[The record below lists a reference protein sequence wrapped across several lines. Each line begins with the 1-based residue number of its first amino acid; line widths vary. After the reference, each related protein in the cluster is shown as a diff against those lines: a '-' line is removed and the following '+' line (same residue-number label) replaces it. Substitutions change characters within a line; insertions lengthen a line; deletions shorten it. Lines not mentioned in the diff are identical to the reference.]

1 MKTNMYH
8 KFILCLIYSIC
19 IGFIPISK
27 VVAKDTNNPQIAI
40 EEASNKLQEKMQDP
54 TFTKDFK
61 QITAFVES
69 VIYPSVD
76 FDRISALVLGKHWK
90 NATDDEKTQFQAA
103 FQTLLIRT
111 YSRAFLEFKEWSV
124 RFLPLNMEAGAKKV
138 IVKTEILQP
147 SVQPIGVN
155 YRMFLS
161 KGEWKAYDIII
172 EGVSL
177 VTNYRTSFKNE
188 IMKNGSLD
196 ETIKA
201 LIARNDTA
209 LEKK

>member
-8 KFILCLIYSIC
+8 KFILCLIYSIF

-27 VVAKDTNNPQIAI
+27 AVAEDANSPQIAI
-40 EEASNKLQEKMQDP
+40 EAASNKLQKKMQDP

-61 QITAFVES
+61 QITEFVES
-69 VIYPSVD
+69 VIYTSVD

-90 NATDDEKTQFQAA
+90 NATDDEKVRFKTA

-111 YSRAFLEFKEWSV
+111 YSRAFIEFKEWSV

-172 EGVSL
+172 EGISL

-188 IMKNGSLD
+188 IIKNGSLD

-201 LIARNDTA
+201 LITRNDTA